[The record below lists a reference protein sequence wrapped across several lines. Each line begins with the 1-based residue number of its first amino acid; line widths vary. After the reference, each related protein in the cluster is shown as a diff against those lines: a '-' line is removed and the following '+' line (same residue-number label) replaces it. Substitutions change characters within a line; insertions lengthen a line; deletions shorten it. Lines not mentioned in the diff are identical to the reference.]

1 MQGDY
6 SPTLHGALK
15 VGVDQ
20 LPTEKGLVQK
30 LTLDLQVPIKRFKC
44 RYGEH
49 SERLYSIEFTM
60 RNGTIEKFGG
70 EDEKATES
78 LIETN
83 VAVPPYEH
91 VKSVLFYGKPVTK
104 EVDSKHLKKTDKV
117 IKDQTPQ
124 DPLLSPKKVF
134 VLDYWDFTGL
144 ALDILA

>member
-1 MQGDY
+1 M
-6 SPTLHGALK
+6 HGALK

-83 VAVPPYEH
+83 VAVPPY
-91 VKSVLFYGKPVTK
+91 
-104 EVDSKHLKKTDKV
+104 
-117 IKDQTPQ
+117 
-124 DPLLSPKKVF
+124 
-134 VLDYWDFTGL
+134 
-144 ALDILA
+144 